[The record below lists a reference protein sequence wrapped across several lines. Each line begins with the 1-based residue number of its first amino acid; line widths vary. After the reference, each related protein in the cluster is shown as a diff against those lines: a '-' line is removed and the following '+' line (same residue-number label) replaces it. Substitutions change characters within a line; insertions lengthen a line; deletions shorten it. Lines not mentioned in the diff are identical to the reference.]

1 MKILSN
7 ADCISRQTV
16 RSKNHINNGTI
27 CALARKDY
35 GTCFG
40 DSGSP
45 LASNGRLVGV
55 VSWGKPCA
63 LGVPD
68 GYMRVTEFL
77 AWIKEVSGV
86 DAV

>member
-1 MKILSN
+1 MG
-7 ADCISRQTV
+7 
-16 RSKNHINNGTI
+16 SKNHINNGTI
-27 CALARKDY
+27 CALARRDY